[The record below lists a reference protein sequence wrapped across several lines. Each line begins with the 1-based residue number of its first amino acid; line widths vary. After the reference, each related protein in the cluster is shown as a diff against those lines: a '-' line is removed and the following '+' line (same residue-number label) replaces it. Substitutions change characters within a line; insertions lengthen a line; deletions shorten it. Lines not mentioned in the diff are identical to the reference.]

1 MKILDLTY
9 ISDCNNIL
17 ELEDN
22 EIFIIK
28 YLIKKIDVDINKIFH
43 IKNNK
48 NIINE
53 YNINKYIKRFVIK
66 CNGLLFKVNNKNNI
80 INIFTINKYKLFN
93 NVLSIKINLLEKIGY
108 IQNIKY
114 YKKYK
119 KYDILQ
125 IGLKIIKIFQYNNII
140 KECIILNK
148 CFLYKRYNFNI
159 NPIFKKKVDKLDILL
174 GFYKEY
180 IKYYKY
186 LKNIYPYNK
195 NEDFKHKLNR
205 LIEYKINIIYSSIKT
220 NTFITYLY
228 DVIIKDIEI
237 IPHKY
242 MLSIF
247 EYPKEAIKILE
258 EDLIKDIN
266 YYKNNKNIYLEKY
279 YKEIYDTVFMY
290 IKNFNVYENM
300 KDKILNDDIF
310 KISNI
315 DITNYIKY
323 GLNYITENKNDIP
336 LEWNIKNIDK
346 WLYYLKEKCNK
357 ISFSNNLIKDYQL
370 YIELLVITNTFYEY
384 RNINI
389 SYDFKNNINDNIIF
403 LTKNIDCNIY
413 SII

>member
-17 ELEDN
+17 KLEDN

-43 IKNNK
+43 IKNKK

-53 YNINKYIKRFVIK
+53 YNINKYIKRFEIK
-66 CNGLLFKVNNKNNI
+66 CNGLLFKVNNSNNI

-108 IQNIKY
+108 IENIKY

-125 IGLKIIKIFQYNNII
+125 IGLKIMKIFQYNNFI

-148 CFLYKRYNFNI
+148 CFLYKRYDFNI
-159 NPIFKKKVDKLDILL
+159 NAFFKKKVDELDILL

-195 NEDFKHKLNR
+195 NENFKNKLEH

-228 DVIIKDIEI
+228 DVVIKDLEI

-258 EDLIKDIN
+258 ENIIKDIN

-279 YKEIYDTVFMY
+279 YKEIYDTVFLY
-290 IKNFNVYENM
+290 IKNFNIYENM
-300 KDKILNDDIF
+300 KDKILNDDVYNLSI
-310 KISNI
+310 N
-315 DITNYIKY
+315 DIRNYIKN
-323 GLNYITENKNDIP
+323 GLNYIIKNKKYIP
-336 LEWNIKNIDK
+336 IEWNIKNIDK
-346 WLYYLKEKCNK
+346 LLFCLTEKCNK
-357 ISFSNNLIKDYQL
+357 INFSNNFIKDYQL
-370 YIELLVITNTFYEY
+370 YIELLVIINTFYKY

-389 SYDFKNNINDNIIF
+389 IYDFKNNIINDIF
-403 LTKNIDCNIY
+403 FFTKKIDCNIY
-413 SII
+413 SIT

>member
-53 YNINKYIKRFVIK
+53 YNINKYIKRFEIK

-148 CFLYKRYNFNI
+148 FFLYKRYNFNI